1 MDVGTGPVLTL
12 NTSSYAAN
20 APSSKGLSTAA

>member
-20 APSSKGLSTAA
+20 ALHSKGLSTAA